1 MKKIAVLLF
10 AILFAGV
17 LNAQSFFSIG
27 PKAGFTTT
35 TLTTDKNQIKEA
47 FDANLHGGVFMRLG
61 NKVFLQPEV
70 NFTTKGG
77 IFSQN
82 DIFHAREVELSTVEI
97 PFLIGS
103 KVIDLKAANL
113 RIMLGPS
120 MSFILDKD
128 IVMRENFE
136 RIDAE
141 RIKDAMWGIQ
151 GGVGLDVLMLTLDVR
166 YEFGLSNL
174 SDIEGV
180 EIRNSLFNVSLGWK
194 LF

>member
-1 MKKIAVLLF
+1 MKKIAVLTIIFLS
-10 AILFAGV
+10 ASMLH
-17 LNAQSFFSIG
+17 AQSFFSMG

-35 TLTTDKNQIKEA
+35 TLTTDRQHIKEA
-47 FDANLHGGVFMRLG
+47 FAANLHGGLFMRLG
-61 NKVFLQPEV
+61 NKIYLQPEAI
-70 NFTTKGG
+70 FTTKGG

-82 DIFHAREVELSTVEI
+82 DFFHAREIELSTVEI
-97 PFLIGS
+97 PLLIGA

-113 RIMLGPS
+113 RIMFGPS

-128 IVMRENFE
+128 IVMRDNFE
-136 RIDAE
+136 RFDPDK
-141 RIKDAMWGIQ
+141 IKNAMWGIQ
-151 GGVGLDVLMLTLDVR
+151 GGIGMDVLMFTLDVR

-194 LF
+194 IF